1 MALVTGESGLAIK
14 KKSTAFKQQKGF
26 VSLLVSSLVRTQY
39 KAYQSATQRPTWL

>member
-1 MALVTGESGLAIK
+1 MALVTGESGLAI